1 MEIRN
6 VYYDITNVYDF
17 AECFDISIEI
27 AEAIFEVASTHRPA
41 KIVWADPTPDETK
54 TIVSR
59 AWQLADA
66 NELALCWNSKPLW
79 RQDLKHVFACAP
91 NGDDYDVYDVGWAS
105 TAEDAARL
113 VMRAKFKV
121 ILRMRGMFIEHDA
134 DYAPGLI
141 GYTHD
146 GHGAICRVRRR
157 IPAPSSSSP
166 SKQQPDNRQSYS
178 GRRMPARLAD
188 D

>member
-1 MEIRN
+1 MGARLKSGCRRSRTRN

-41 KIVWADPTPDETK
+41 KIIWADPTPDETK

-121 ILRMRGMFIEHDA
+121 ITPGSGECLSSMMLTTLRASSATRMMD
-134 DYAPGLI
+134 
-141 GYTHD
+141 T
-146 GHGAICRVRRR
+146 
-157 IPAPSSSSP
+157 APSAF
-166 SKQQPDNRQSYS
+166 QAEDTGAELLIAEQAAA
-178 GRRMPARLAD
+178 G
-188 D
+188 